1 MVMNRTSNQSA
12 PRRITIEFLYLDLA
26 RCTRCRDTDRN
37 LEAALAD
44 AARILRANGVNVE
57 VRKIHVQSEEQARE
71 LTFVSSPTIRVN
83 GRDIAFELKESR
95 CEGCS
100 CGCEDDGVTC
110 RVWTYQ
116 GRDYDAAPKELIVD
130 AVLKAASDASSEPTH
145 TVNRIAD
152 VPENLKRF
160 FAAKRREES
169 ARSNA
174 CC

>member
-1 MVMNRTSNQSA
+1 MPTSDTPTVNR
-12 PRRITIEFLYLDLA
+12 RVVIEFLYLDLS

-44 AARILRANGVNVE
+44 AARILRANGVDVE

-71 LTFVSSPTIRVN
+71 LTFVISPTIRVN

-100 CGCEDDGVTC
+100 CGCEEDGVTC
-110 RVWTYQ
+110 RVWTYR

-130 AVLKAASDASSEPTH
+130 AVLRAAPDSSSEPTH
-145 TVNRIAD
+145 TVNRMAD
-152 VPENLKRF
+152 VPDNLKRF
-160 FAAKRREES
+160 FAARRRTAS
-169 ARSNA
+169 ARAAA

>member
-1 MVMNRTSNQSA
+1 MSLTPNQPA
-12 PRRITIEFLYLDLA
+12 PRRITLEFLYLDLT
-26 RCTRCRDTDRN
+26 RCTRCRETDRN

-44 AARILRANGVNVE
+44 AARILRANGVDVE

-71 LTFVSSPTIRVN
+71 LNFVSSPTIRVN

-100 CGCEDDGVTC
+100 CGCEDDGVAC

-116 GRDYDAAPKELIVD
+116 GRDYDAAPQGLIVD
-130 AVLKAASDASSEPTH
+130 AVLKAACDASSESPRP
-145 TVNRIAD
+145 VNRMAD

-160 FAAKRREES
+160 FAAKRRAAQS
-169 ARSNA
+169 SA
-174 CC
+174 CCG

>member
-1 MVMNRTSNQSA
+1 MSLTPNQPA
-12 PRRITIEFLYLDLA
+12 PRRITIEFLYLDLT

-44 AARILRANGVNVE
+44 AARTIRANGVDVE
-57 VRKIHVQSEEQARE
+57 VRKIHVESEEQARE
-71 LTFVSSPTIRVN
+71 LRFVSSPTIRVN

-116 GRDYDAAPKELIVD
+116 GRDYDAAPQELIVD

-145 TVNRIAD
+145 TVNRMAD

-160 FAAKRREES
+160 FAAKRRAAQS
-169 ARSNA
+169 SA
-174 CC
+174 CCG

>member
-1 MVMNRTSNQSA
+1 MNPTSNQPA

-44 AARILRANGVNVE
+44 AARTIRANGVDVE
-57 VRKIHVQSEEQARE
+57 VRKIHVESEEQARE
-71 LTFVSSPTIRVN
+71 LRFVSSPTIRVN

-116 GRDYDAAPKELIVD
+116 GRDYDAAPQELIVD
-130 AVLKAASDASSEPTH
+130 AMLKAASDASSEPTR
-145 TVNRIAD
+145 TVTRRAD

-160 FAAKRREES
+160 FAAKRRAAQS
-169 ARSNA
+169 SA
-174 CC
+174 CCG

>member
-1 MVMNRTSNQSA
+1 MVMNPTSNQPA

-44 AARILRANGVNVE
+44 AARIIRANGVNVE

-116 GRDYDAAPKELIVD
+116 GRDYDAAPQELIVD
-130 AVLKAASDASSEPTH
+130 AVLKAASDSSSEPTR

-160 FAAKRREES
+160 FAAKRRAAQS
-169 ARSNA
+169 SA
-174 CC
+174 CCG